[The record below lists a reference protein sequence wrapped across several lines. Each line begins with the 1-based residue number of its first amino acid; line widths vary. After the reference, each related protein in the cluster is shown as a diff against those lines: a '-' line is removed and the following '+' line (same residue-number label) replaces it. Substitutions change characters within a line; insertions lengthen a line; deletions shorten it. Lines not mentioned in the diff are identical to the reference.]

1 MSVHKIAITIDES
14 LLQRVDRLIAEK
26 RFPNRSRAIQEAVRE
41 KVERIESNRLAR
53 ELARLD
59 PLFEQKM
66 ADEDLGDVRE
76 WAEY

>member
-1 MSVHKIAITIDES
+1 MTVRKIVITIDES

-53 ELARLD
+53 ELDRLD

-66 ADEDLGDVRE
+66 ADEGLNEIIG
-76 WAEY
+76 